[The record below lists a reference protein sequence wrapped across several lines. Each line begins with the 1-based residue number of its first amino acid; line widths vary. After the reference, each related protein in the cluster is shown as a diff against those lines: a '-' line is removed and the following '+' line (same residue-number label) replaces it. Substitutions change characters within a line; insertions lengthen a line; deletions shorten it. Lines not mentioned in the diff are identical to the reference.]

1 MNRPLRVLLFST
13 LFPSAARPG
22 HGVFV
27 ETRLRELRT
36 RQPVQAC
43 VVAPVPW
50 FPSTHPRF
58 GEWARMAA
66 TPSEES
72 REGVRVLHPRYPLL
86 PKVGM
91 SSAPGLMAAWCFPV
105 LRRLQREGFDFDLID
120 AHYAYPDGVA
130 AAMLASALGKPLA
143 ITARG
148 SDVNLIAQYR
158 WPRALMRWASR
169 RAGASI
175 GVSTALVERLAAL
188 GAPPQRLHLLR
199 NGVDLRRFVPV
210 NRADARRT
218 LGLEGEPLLL
228 IVGHLVAHKGQSTAI
243 DTLAALRR
251 THPRARLCVLG
262 DGPMRHTLEDQARQA
277 GLESAVRFHPA
288 VPQSSLSA
296 WYSAADVLLLASS
309 REGWP
314 NVLLESMACGTPV
327 VCTAV
332 GGTPE
337 IVDAPVAGRL
347 VAPGS
352 SAHDLARAL
361 ASAVAGLH
369 AAPPERAAVRAHAER
384 FGWAEV
390 SQAQF
395 QLFSRLCTGTGEWAR
410 A

>member
-13 LFPSAARPG
+13 LYPSAARPG
-22 HGVFV
+22 HGLFV
-27 ETRLRELRT
+27 ETRLRELRC

-58 GEWARMAA
+58 GEWARLAA
-66 TPSEES
+66 TPRQES
-72 REGVRVLHPRYPLL
+72 REGVRILHPRYPLL
-86 PKVGM
+86 PKIGM
-91 SSAPGLMAAWCFPV
+91 SSAPGLMAAWCAPV
-105 LRRLQREGFDFDLID
+105 LRRLQREEFEFDLID

-130 AAMLASALGKPLA
+130 AALLATALGKPLA

-148 SDVNLIAQYR
+148 SDVNLIAQHR
-158 WPRALMRWASR
+158 WPRALMRWATR
-169 RAGASI
+169 QAGASI
-175 GVSTALVERLAAL
+175 GVSSALVQRLAAI

-199 NGVDLRRFVPV
+199 NGVDLRRFSLVDRV
-210 NRADARRT
+210 AARRA
-218 LGLEGEPLLL
+218 LRLDGEPLML
-228 IVGHLVAHKGQSTAI
+228 IVGHLVTHKGQPTAI
-243 DTLAALRR
+243 ETLAALRR
-251 THPRARLCVLG
+251 THPGARLCILG
-262 DGPMRHTLEDQARQA
+262 DGPLRRPLEDQVRQA
-277 GLESAVRFHPA
+277 GLAAAVRFQPA
-288 VPQSSLSA
+288 VPQSELPT
-296 WYSAADVLLLASS
+296 WYAAADVLLSASS

-314 NVLLESMACGTPV
+314 NVLLEAMACGTPA

-347 VAPGS
+347 VDPA
-352 SAHDLARAL
+352 SAGDRLPQAL
-361 ASAVAGLH
+361 ADAVVDLCTAGP
-369 AAPPERAAVRAHAER
+369 ARAAVRAHAER

-395 QLFSRLCTGTGEWAR
+395 EILSRLCAESGAWAR